1 MKSIRLLL
9 LLASG
14 VTTGAFAQSGGLTD
28 MSQSRFA
35 KMANTELGAVHW
47 TDGFWGDRFNVY
59 SHTSLQSM
67 WDTWNNPDVSHGF
80 RNFEIAAGVCE
91 GEHWGPPFHDGDM
104 YKWMEGVA
112 SVYAVTKDPELDK
125 LMDHFIEHVVKAQR
139 ADGYIH
145 TPVIIEEKNKGI
157 DTHSEKQQQTVI
169 GTKVGGEDE
178 KGAFANRLNF
188 ETYNLGHLMMAGIIH
203 LSLIHI

>member
-59 SHTSLQSM
+59 SHTSLQICGIHGTIPM
-67 WDTWNNPDVSHGF
+67 FRMVS
-80 RNFEIAAGVCE
+80 
-91 GEHWGPPFHDGDM
+91 
-104 YKWMEGVA
+104 
-112 SVYAVTKDPELDK
+112 VTLK
-125 LMDHFIEHVVKAQR
+125 
-139 ADGYIH
+139 
-145 TPVIIEEKNKGI
+145 
-157 DTHSEKQQQTVI
+157 
-169 GTKVGGEDE
+169 
-178 KGAFANRLNF
+178 
-188 ETYNLGHLMMAGIIH
+188 
-203 LSLIHI
+203 

>member
-59 SHTSLQSM
+59 SHTSLKVCG
-67 WDTWNNPDVSHGF
+67 THGTIPMF
-80 RNFEIAAGVCE
+80 R
-91 GEHWGPPFHDGDM
+91 M
-104 YKWMEGVA
+104 A
-112 SVYAVTKDPELDK
+112 SVTLK
-125 LMDHFIEHVVKAQR
+125 
-139 ADGYIH
+139 
-145 TPVIIEEKNKGI
+145 
-157 DTHSEKQQQTVI
+157 
-169 GTKVGGEDE
+169 
-178 KGAFANRLNF
+178 
-188 ETYNLGHLMMAGIIH
+188 
-203 LSLIHI
+203 

>member
-59 SHTSLQSM
+59 SHT
-67 WDTWNNPDVSHGF
+67 PPCKVCGIHGTIPMF
-80 RNFEIAAGVCE
+80 R
-91 GEHWGPPFHDGDM
+91 M
-104 YKWMEGVA
+104 A
-112 SVYAVTKDPELDK
+112 SVTLK
-125 LMDHFIEHVVKAQR
+125 
-139 ADGYIH
+139 
-145 TPVIIEEKNKGI
+145 
-157 DTHSEKQQQTVI
+157 
-169 GTKVGGEDE
+169 
-178 KGAFANRLNF
+178 
-188 ETYNLGHLMMAGIIH
+188 
-203 LSLIHI
+203 